1 MTYKELNDRLTKCE
15 SALQKI
21 KNGSYTPDDSTN
33 LKETTKRLNLLRE
46 SLQKQIAE
54 AEETMFV
61 STKGGDTKAVQMD
74 RKNAMDLKKDPDITS
89 IDTAKGQSIKE
100 DIKFSVE
107 ETKAIAKKVG
117 EAVAKSLKEAGD
129 EISTMKAKR
138 IEPNSFEIYVEYK
151 KDIATDEFSFY
162 ITDDT
167 LHLTDFSF
175 DKELTDVGVKPSGEA
190 ILNVDVLANELKKHF
205 ASMREMKNPGY
216 ASSSQ
221 SNQYAGRAK
230 QRHSKEKKDAHKQTM
245 KDFSQR
251 LKDKGIA
258 EAPDNMYY
266 IKIPRDASSQNKAQ
280 VIFNNIYGID
290 YQLNDDPDGIIMYFE
305 KEKFNPGLLDDLEG
319 DMVKILDTN
328 IPNIN
333 EDAEEDAKNDADY
346 EAGWHDDPRKDEDVD
361 VGHQDDEPD
370 MLQSTAF
377 ETAQYA
383 AKLVKKLQKYDN
395 FDGEVDFPNWWQSK
409 LILAK
414 DYMQKA
420 YHYLDSE
427 EKQPAID
434 QLALEGDGMTTK
446 IKPSEGDPT
455 NMAYTDKVKEGRGD
469 GEAINNIIIGMA
481 NEDGISTGEAAQE
494 IIDHITHIFID
505 TKGTDEGKYKSDAQ
519 RKAIYATKAEKEG
532 VNEVDGDR
540 FVRAAFEDLEQ
551 VIRNLA
557 HTAEIS
563 EDEALEMAI
572 RKLEAMLDGR
582 DDMDE
587 GVAKTK
593 KAHDLVVNKMK
604 ELAKKYK
611 EGDKSVVDQL
621 KDLTAKKKSLEAM
634 LDKDVAGTGKDQEL
648 EEADLDKKQK
658 KQVKKIVKQLKKSV
672 KGHGDQA
679 KYLSKL
685 SKESAPGYKHDC
697 AAKVVHEKYGAGTC
711 IPEKHT
717 LVKEGKKYVVTHYDI
732 LFESGRTVEDI
743 PVSELDIKTSNEHWH
758 KGYKKKKK

>member
-1 MTYKELNDRLTKCE
+1 MY
-15 SALQKI
+15 
-21 KNGSYTPDDSTN
+21 
-33 LKETTKRLNLLRE
+33 
-46 SLQKQIAE
+46 
-54 AEETMFV
+54 F
-61 STKGGDTKAVQMD
+61 
-74 RKNAMDLKKDPDITS
+74 KKD
-89 IDTAKGQSIKE
+89 
-100 DIKFSVE
+100 
-107 ETKAIAKKVG
+107 
-117 EAVAKSLKEAGD
+117 
-129 EISTMKAKR
+129 
-138 IEPNSFEIYVEYK
+138 N
-151 KDIATDEFSFY
+151 
-162 ITDDT
+162 
-167 LHLTDFSF
+167 
-175 DKELTDVGVKPSGEA
+175 
-190 ILNVDVLANELKKHF
+190 
-205 ASMREMKNPGY
+205 
-216 ASSSQ
+216 
-221 SNQYAGRAK
+221 
-230 QRHSKEKKDAHKQTM
+230 
-245 KDFSQR
+245 
-251 LKDKGIA
+251 
-258 EAPDNMYY
+258 
-266 IKIPRDASSQNKAQ
+266 
-280 VIFNNIYGID
+280 
-290 YQLNDDPDGIIMYFE
+290 
-305 KEKFNPGLLDDLEG
+305 FNPGLLDDLEG
-319 DMVKILDTN
+319 DMVQILDTN
-328 IPNIN
+328 IPMSEEKEMVKN
-333 EDAEEDAKNDADY
+333 EDM
-346 EAGWHDDPRKDEDVD
+346 D
-361 VGHQDDEPD
+361 VGHQDDEPG
-370 MLQSTAF
+370 MLQTTAY

-383 AKLVKKLQKYDN
+383 AKLVKKLQKYEQ

-420 YHYLDSE
+420 FHYLDSE

-469 GEAINNIIIGMA
+469 GDAINDIIISMA
-481 NEDGISTGEAAQE
+481 NEDNISTREAAEE

-593 KAHDLVVNKMK
+593 KALDLVVNKMK
-604 ELAKKYK
+604 ELAKLYK
-611 EGDKSVVDQL
+611 GGDKSVVAKL

-634 LDKDVAGTGKDQEL
+634 LDKDVSGKGKDQEL
-648 EEADLDKKQK
+648 ANEA
-658 KQVKKIVKQLKKSV
+658 
-672 KGHGDQA
+672 G
-679 KYLSKL
+679 
-685 SKESAPGYKHDC
+685 PGFAHDC
-697 AAKVVHEKYGAGTC
+697 AAKVVHETYGKGNC

-717 LVKEGKKYVVTHYDI
+717 LVKENNKYVVTHYDV
-732 LFESGRTVEDI
+732 LFENGKTVKDI

>member
-1 MTYKELNDRLTKCE
+1 MTYKELNDRLSKCE
-15 SALQKI
+15 STLEKI
-21 KNGSYTPDDSTN
+21 KNGTYKTLSKTE
-33 LKETTKRLNLLRE
+33 LEETTKKLTLLRE
-46 SLQKQIAE
+46 SLNKQLSDAVE
-54 AEETMFV
+54 FE
-61 STKGGDTKAVQMD
+61 KGKEQDAADFAKDNPDTPVKIVE
-74 RKNAMDLKKDPDITS
+74 
-89 IDTAKGQSIKE
+89 E
-100 DIKFSVE
+100 DIKFSID

-117 EAVAKSLKEAGD
+117 QAVALALKEAGD
-129 EISTMKAKR
+129 EIGTMKAKK

-175 DKELTDVGVKPSGEA
+175 DKELVDVGVKPSGEA
-190 ILNVDVLANELKKHF
+190 LVNVDVLKNELVKHF
-205 ASMREMKNPGY
+205 ASMRENIK
-216 ASSSQ
+216 
-221 SNQYAGRAK
+221 
-230 QRHSKEKKDAHKQTM
+230 
-245 KDFSQR
+245 
-251 LKDKGIA
+251 
-258 EAPDNMYY
+258 EAPEGMYY
-266 IKIPRDASSQNKAQ
+266 IKIPRDAASQNKAQ
-280 VIFNNIYGID
+280 VIFNDIYGID
-290 YQLNDDPDGIIMYFE
+290 YEINDDPDGIVMYFKKEDYDPGLEDDLMGDQVKIIDTNMPLSEE
-305 KEKFNPGLLDDLEG
+305 KEMIKKE
-319 DMVKILDTN
+319 DM
-328 IPNIN
+328 
-333 EDAEEDAKNDADY
+333 
-346 EAGWHDDPRKDEDVD
+346 D
-361 VGHQDDEPD
+361 VGHQDDEPG
-370 MLQSTAF
+370 MLQTTAY

-383 AKLVKKLQKYDN
+383 AKLVKKLQKYEQ

-434 QLALEGDGMTTK
+434 QLALEAKKASDGMTTK

-469 GEAINNIIIGMA
+469 GEAINNIIISMA
-481 NEDGISTGEAAQE
+481 NEDNISTREAAEE

-540 FVRAAFEDLEQ
+540 FIRAAFEDLEQ

-611 EGDKSVVDQL
+611 AGDKSVLDQL

-634 LDKDVAGTGKDQEL
+634 LDKDVADTGRDQEL
-648 EEADLDKKQK
+648 DEAELDKKEK
-658 KQVKKIVKQLKKSV
+658 KKLKDMSKSLKKSS
-672 KGHGDQA
+672 KGHAGQA
-679 KYLSKL
+679 KYLDKL
-685 SKESAPGYKHDC
+685 TKENA
-697 AAKVVHEKYGAGTC
+697 
-711 IPEKHT
+711 
-717 LVKEGKKYVVTHYDI
+717 
-732 LFESGRTVEDI
+732 
-743 PVSELDIKTSNEHWH
+743 
-758 KGYKKKKK
+758 